1 MPDMSGFDLIT
12 KIREQNEN
20 ARIIVY
26 TMHEEIW
33 IINRLVQCKVNGIVL
48 KTSSASELISA
59 IRSVLLGESY
69 LCSRIALIRKKS
81 HCTSAVLQSKDIP
94 TKREQDVLQAVAKGL
109 NTHEIA
115 HLLGISEN
123 TVETFRKK
131 LLSKFGAKN
140 AIDLV
145 VKAVSQGWVS
155 VQ

>member
-1 MPDMSGFDLIT
+1 MMCVLDVSMPDMSGFDLIT

-81 HCTSAVLQSKDIP
+81 HCTSTVLQSKDIP
-94 TKREQDVLQAVAKGL
+94 TKRE
-109 NTHEIA
+109 
-115 HLLGISEN
+115 
-123 TVETFRKK
+123 
-131 LLSKFGAKN
+131 
-140 AIDLV
+140 
-145 VKAVSQGWVS
+145 
-155 VQ
+155 